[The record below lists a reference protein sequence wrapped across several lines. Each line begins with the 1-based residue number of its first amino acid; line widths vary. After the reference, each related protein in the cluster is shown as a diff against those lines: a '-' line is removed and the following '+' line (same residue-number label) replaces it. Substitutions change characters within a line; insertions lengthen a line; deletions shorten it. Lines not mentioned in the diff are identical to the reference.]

1 VSSNDQLSHPLA
13 SDGGNVESPVDSRDP
28 FEVLDDLMQVIEA
41 LCPTYPEREIFGP
54 SAIYKL

>member
-1 VSSNDQLSHPLA
+1 MSSNEQPSHPLA

-41 LCPTYPEREIFGP
+41 LCPTYPEREIFGQY
-54 SAIYKL
+54 AVYKL